1 MKKKILIG
9 IIAII
14 MCFICFSMWILSGI
28 GNTYY
33 YVQIDNSKI
42 EQINSSGGVI
52 DFNGGM
58 SYSYSLP
65 AYSENGNKKNITFG
79 TSRELKEGAFI
90 ELTVVPI
97 RGVIEWKEV
106 QYNEMPINIQSY
118 YTVLENDTE

>member
-1 MKKKILIG
+1 M
-9 IIAII
+9 
-14 MCFICFSMWILSGI
+14 
-28 GNTYY
+28 
-33 YVQIDNSKI
+33 
-42 EQINSSGGVI
+42 
-52 DFNGGM
+52 
-58 SYSYSLP
+58 P